1 MKLSQHTTLSGK
13 KTAPAD
19 VAGWASQLIKLHAR
33 IASRFAR
40 PEPHRRALRYLKGL
54 MSGIERKNSWQIA
67 EQARE
72 ANPYGMQRLLGRAV
86 WDTDGVRD
94 DVRDYVVEQLGQEQ
108 AIGVIDETSFLKQ
121 GDKSAGVAVQY
132 CGSTGE
138 LDNCQVAVFLAY
150 VTERGHALIDR
161 ELYLPQAWTQ
171 DQERCQEAGI
181 PDWVGFQTK
190 PELAQEMLARLEMAE
205 VRLSWVV
212 ADTVYGGNFQLR
224 QWLHAHGQAHVVAVA
239 CNEPVGIQTSQG
251 RQLVE
256 VRQVEALLLQEH
268 DWQRLSMSEGTKGP
282 RTFDWACVP
291 ILHRWQDDGRHWLLI
306 RRNVDKPSQKAYY
319 FVFGPLQT
327 TLEEM
332 VHAIGA
338 RWRVE
343 EVFEGTKAMGLD
355 QYEVRTWTTWY
366 RHITLVMLAYAFL
379 TGICAQE
386 KDWPDRCSAAPVVEP
401 QAERP
406 AFSPASLHPG
416 EQRHTAG
423 KPDASSLSHQSQM
436 RQHACTPVGDQEPA
450 CVDLQPLIGLT
461 VAEVRHLLGRLMWP
475 PPSHTFFILDWSH
488 WRRHHQHKASFYHT
502 KRRLEAG

>member
-1 MKLSQHTTLSGK
+1 
-13 KTAPAD
+13 
-19 VAGWASQLIKLHAR
+19 
-33 IASRFAR
+33 
-40 PEPHRRALRYLKGL
+40 

-150 VTERGHALIDR
+150 VTPLGHALIDR
-161 ELYLPQAWTQ
+161 ELYLPQTWTQ
-171 DQERCQEAGI
+171 DRQRCAEAGI
-181 PDWVGFQTK
+181 PDAVQFQTK
-190 PELAQEMLARLEMAE
+190 PELAQQMLARLSQAG
-205 VRLSWVV
+205 VGLRWVV
-212 ADTVYGGNFQLR
+212 ADTVYGGNLDLR
-224 QWLHAHGQAHVVAVA
+224 QWLHAYGQAHVVAVPS
-239 CNEPVGIQTSQG
+239 NEPVGIQTSQG

-256 VRQVEALLLQEH
+256 ARQVEALLLQEH

-291 ILHRWQDDGRHWLLI
+291 TLHHWQDDGRHWLLI
-306 RRNVDKPSQKAYY
+306 RRSVNDPKEKAYY
-319 FVFGPLQT
+319 FVFGPRGT
-327 TLEEM
+327 TLQEM

-355 QYEVRTWTTWY
+355 HYEVRTWTAWY

-379 TGICAQE
+379 AGICAQE
-386 KDWPDRCSAAPVVEP
+386 KDWPDRFPAAPVADP
-401 QAERP
+401 QTERP
-406 AFSPASLHPG
+406 VLSPASQHPV
-416 EQRHTAG
+416 EQRHTA
-423 KPDASSLSHQSQM
+423 PRPSSLS
-436 RQHACTPVGDQEPA
+436 QHGWTPVGDQEPA
-450 CVDLQPLIGLT
+450 CEDLHPLIALT
-461 VAEVRHLLGRLMWP
+461 VAEGRHLLGRLMWP
-475 PPSHTFFILDWSH
+475 PPSHTSFILDWSY
-488 WRRHHQHKASFYHT
+488 WRRHHQRKASFYHT
-502 KRRLEAG
+502 KRRLDAG